1 MTSIDALRF
10 AIQELEIKQR
20 RISVGGKRFTPLPGS
35 EDQFERLEQCII
47 QLKAICQAMQSEGV
61 RKSLAEWDDKIL
73 THQEP
78 EMRL

>member
-1 MTSIDALRF
+1 MKRCGLPFRNWKLSNG
-10 AIQELEIKQR
+10 E
-20 RISVGGKRFTPLPGS
+20 RFTPLPGS